1 MTTRRARPTAP
12 ASVHPNALCES
23 RDVGPGTRIWA
34 FAHVMDGAHVGAACN
49 IGDHAFVENGAWI
62 GDRVT
67 VKNGV
72 MVWNGVRIE
81 DDAFIGPGAVFTNDR
96 APRSP
101 RMADDAVAKRYGTP
115 AGWLARAT
123 VGPGAAIGAGAVIL
137 PGLSIGARALI
148 AAGAVVTR
156 DVPAHALVA
165 GSPARRKGY
174 VCTCGVPLKGS
185 GRALACGDCG
195 RKYWAARGVL
205 TEA

>member
-12 ASVHPNALCES
+12 ASVHPSALCES

-34 FAHVMDGAHVGAACN
+34 FAHVMDGAHVGAECN

-72 MVWNGVRIE
+72 MLWNGVRIE

-101 RMADDAVAKRYGTP
+101 RMADDAVAKRYSSP
-115 AGWLARAT
+115 AGWLARTT
-123 VGPGAAIGAGAVIL
+123 VGPGAAIG
-137 PGLSIGARALI
+137 
-148 AAGAVVTR
+148 AGAVVTR

-165 GSPARRKGY
+165 GNPARRKGY
-174 VCTCGVPLKGS
+174 VCTCGMPLKGS